1 ERTVLNII
9 YTINWLFIF
18 WISISQVTQAPMYQD
33 LQEGDRV
40 TITCK
45 SNDEYS
51 YFHWYRQGPRMPL
64 SYLLSIT
71 SSQNV
76 TKEGLTAEYLDTGQ
90 RSCLHLS
97 SSLLQDSGTYFCG
110 VIAQQFRKSETHNQ
124 NLTDSEA

>member
-9 YTINWLFIF
+9 YMINWLFICYCKS
-18 WISISQVTQAPMYQD
+18 WIDTGMLLKP
-33 LQEGDRV
+33 ERDRV

-45 SNDEYS
+45 SNDAYS

-76 TKEGLTAEYLDTGQ
+76 TKEGLTAEYLDTSQ
-90 RSCLHLS
+90 RSRLHLP

-124 NLTDSEA
+124 SLTDSEA